1 MSARSQGADKKRWK
15 LSLKNRRGNKK
26 GEKAEGTELVKKSEN
41 CDSKGCEESTREEED
56 ASKG

>member
-15 LSLKNRRGNKK
+15 LSLKNRKRKK
-26 GEKAEGTELVKKSEN
+26 KEETAKGTEFVKESEN
-41 CDSKGCEESTREEED
+41 TDEKGYEEGMREEG